1 VAVAGAGAAVVAV
14 AVGAV
19 VAAAAVGDATS
30 LSRLSS
36 TNSKMDIHA
45 GAQRCLGICVSA
57 PQFHNQK
64 QL

>member
-19 VAAAAVGDATS
+19 VAAAVGDATS